1 MKRFFLT
8 GFMGSGKT
16 TLGLSLAARM
26 NMPFVDLDALI
37 QSREGCSVS
46 DIFAEVGETGFRHI
60 EQAHLHT
67 LLKYK
72 KVVVSTGGGTPCFF
86 DNMDWMN
93 RFGVSIYLKTPSEL
107 LYSRLKGEAKHRPL
121 LKRFN
126 HDELLP
132 FIKITVRQ
140 REEFY
145 NKAHL
150 TILQESNQMG
160 ILDELEEMLLNF
172 KKPSKKV

>member
-1 MKRFFLT
+1 MRRIFLT

-16 TLGLSLAARM
+16 TLGLSLAARLQ
-26 NMPFVDLDALI
+26 MPFVDLDALI
-37 QSREGCSVS
+37 QSREGCTVA
-46 DIFAEVGETGFRHI
+46 DIFAEVGEMGFRHI

-93 RFGVSIYLKTPSEL
+93 RFGVSVYLKTPPEL
-107 LYSRLKGEAKHRPL
+107 LHSRLKKEAKHRPL
-121 LKRFN
+121 LKRFDSN
-126 HDELLP
+126 ELLP

-150 TILQESNQMG
+150 TILQESNEMG
-160 ILDELEEMLLNF
+160 ILNVLEEQLLNF
-172 KKPSKKV
+172 KKVK